1 MDASKLPPLT
11 VADVSALERDEF
23 VARLGDIFE
32 HSPWVAERA
41 WARRPFRD
49 VDALHAA
56 MAAAVEGATAA
67 EQLALIRA
75 HPELA
80 GREAAAGTLTAAST
94 GEQKGAGLDRCSAEE
109 LARLRGLNAAY
120 RERFGF
126 PFVIAVKG
134 RSRYEIMELIEARL
148 KNDADTEFRTCLG
161 EIAKI
166 GRLRL
171 DALFA
176 RAAFAAVTATAG

>member
-1 MDASKLPPLT
+1 MHATLIRTQATMTSSADAAMTTL
-11 VADVSALERDEF
+11 SALSQPDF

-32 HSPWVAERA
+32 HSPWVAERSWQA
-41 WARRPFRD
+41 RPFPS

-56 MAAAVEGATAA
+56 MVTAMTEASEA

-80 GREAAAGTLTAAST
+80 GKEAASGTLTAAST
-94 GEQKGAGLDRCSAEE
+94 GEQRGAGLDQCSAEE
-109 LARLRGLNAAY
+109 LQRLRGLNAAY

-134 RSRYEIMELIEARL
+134 RSRYQIMEAVEARL
-148 KNDADTEFRTCLG
+148 QNDTQTEFATCLG
-161 EIAKI
+161 EIAQI
-166 GRLRL
+166 ARFRLN
-171 DALFA
+171 ALFA
-176 RAAFAAVTATAG
+176 

>member
-1 MDASKLPPLT
+1 MDPSTPPLST
-11 VADVSALERDEF
+11 IDDVCSLDRVAF

-41 WARRPFRD
+41 WDARPFAD
-49 VDALHAA
+49 VAALHHA
-56 MAAAVEGATAA
+56 MAAAVATASEA
-67 EQLALIRA
+67 EQLALVRA
-75 HPELA
+75 HPELG
-80 GREAAAGTLTAAST
+80 GREAAAGTLTDASR
-94 GEQKGAGLDRCSAEE
+94 GEQRGAGLDRCSTDE
-109 LARLRGLNAAY
+109 LARLRGLNTAY

-134 RSRYEIMELIEARL
+134 RSRGEIIDIIAQRL
-148 KNDADTEFRTCLG
+148 ENDAATEFRTCLD

-171 DALFA
+171 DAM
-176 RAAFAAVTATAG
+176 FAAASSAQAA

>member
-1 MDASKLPPLT
+1 MTPTRPKAAAPLAALSDLSR
-11 VADVSALERDEF
+11 ADF

-41 WARRPFRD
+41 WSSRPFGSID
-49 VDALHAA
+49 ELHAA
-56 MAAAVEGATAA
+56 MVASVDAASEG
-67 EQLALIRA
+67 EQLALICA

-80 GREAAAGTLTAAST
+80 GKEAAAGTLTRASI
-94 GEQKGAGLDRCSAEE
+94 GEQKGAGLDQCSAGE
-109 LARLRGLNAAY
+109 LARLRKLNVAY

-134 RSRYEIMELIEARL
+134 LSRHQIMDTMEARM
-148 KNDADTEFRTCLG
+148 KNDRTTEFRACLR
-161 EIAKI
+161 EIARI

-171 DALFA
+171 EALLA
-176 RAAFAAVTATAG
+176 

>member
-1 MDASKLPPLT
+1 MNTTQTKEADPL
-11 VADVSALERDEF
+11 AALSDLSQDDF

-41 WARRPFRD
+41 WSSRPFRSLD
-49 VDALHAA
+49 ELHAA
-56 MAAAVEGATAA
+56 MVTTVDAASEV
-67 EQLALIRA
+67 EQLALICA

-80 GREAAAGTLTAAST
+80 GKEAADGTLTRAST
-94 GEQKGAGLDRCSAEE
+94 GEQKGAGLDQCSAEE
-109 LARLRGLNAAY
+109 LARLRKLNVDY

-134 RSRYEIMELIEARL
+134 LSRYQIMDTVEERL
-148 KNDADTEFRTCLG
+148 KNDKATEFRACLR

-166 GRLRL
+166 GRFRL
-171 DALFA
+171 EALLD
-176 RAAFAAVTATAG
+176 